1 MGAGVGVVSTM
12 DCGRRFHTLAL
23 SDFKPLVSG
32 QSDGARKSEW
42 LGGRRQLFE
51 VTGERRGKR
60 VHEEKQLDFE
70 L

>member
-12 DCGRRFHTLAL
+12 GCGHRLHTLAL

-32 QSDGARKSEW
+32 QSDGARKW
-42 LGGRRQLFE
+42 LGGRKQLFE
-51 VTGERRGKR
+51 ATGERRGKG
-60 VHEEKQLDFE
+60 VHEEKPLDFE